1 MTVLILFFVFKSQ
14 LKTRIG
20 FLNFRFVFSISIYS
34 RISTLISPIST
45 LILRILTLIPIIP
58 TWILIISTLIPHIP
72 TPIPHISTLIFRIPT
87 LISRI
92 PILIPRIPILIP
104 IMPTLIP
111 CIPTLIPRIPI
122 IPFIPFLDSTFQ
134 FLQIA
139 EVFCIKRCPSKFHKP
154 HRKTPVPESLTQVLS
169 CEFGQISKNT
179 FLHKTPLVAA
189 SNICGYDSRV
199 LTFPLEIFLRY
210 CSI

>member
-1 MTVLILFFVFKSQ
+1 MTILILFFVFKSQ

-45 LILRILTLIPIIP
+45 LILRIPN
-58 TWILIISTLIPHIP
+58 
-72 TPIPHISTLIFRIPT
+72 
-87 LISRI
+87 
-92 PILIPRIPILIP
+92 LIP

-139 EVFCIKRCPSKFHKP
+139 EVFCIKRCPSKFHKT

-169 CEFGQISKNT
+169 CEFCQISKNT

>member
-1 MTVLILFFVFKSQ
+1 MTILILFFVFKSQ

-34 RISTLISPIST
+34 RISTLI
-45 LILRILTLIPIIP
+45 LRIPTLIPIIP
-58 TWILIISTLIPHIP
+58 TWILIIPTLIPHIP

-92 PILIPRIPILIP
+92 PILIPRIPNLIP
-104 IMPTLIP
+104 IM
-111 CIPTLIPRIPI
+111 PTLIPRIPI

-139 EVFCIKRCPSKFHKP
+139 EVFCIKRCPSKFHKT

-169 CEFGQISKNT
+169 CEFCQISKNT